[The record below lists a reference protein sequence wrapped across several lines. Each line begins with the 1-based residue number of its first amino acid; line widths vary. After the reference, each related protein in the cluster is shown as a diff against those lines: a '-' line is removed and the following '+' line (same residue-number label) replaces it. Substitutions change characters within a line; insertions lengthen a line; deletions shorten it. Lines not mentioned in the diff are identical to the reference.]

1 MEDFGLGAKPKME
14 MSLNQS
20 TSNNQSGVIIWGK
33 IAPVRRFV
41 IVIIISVSTL
51 LTWVFDA
58 QSQVGGVSSSS
69 TMVK

>member
-1 MEDFGLGAKPKME
+1 MKDFGLGAKPKME

-51 LTWVFDA
+51 LTWILDV
-58 QSQVGGVSSSS
+58 QPQVGGVSSSS

>member
-20 TSNNQSGVIIWGK
+20 TSNNQSGVIMWGK

-51 LTWVFDA
+51 LTWIFDA
-58 QSQVGGVSSSS
+58 QPQIGGVSSSS

>member
-1 MEDFGLGAKPKME
+1 MKDFGLGAKPKME

-20 TSNNQSGVIIWGK
+20 TSNNQSGVIMWGK

-41 IVIIISVSTL
+41 VVIIISVSTL
-51 LTWVFDA
+51 LTWILDV
-58 QSQVGGVSSSS
+58 QPQVGGVSSSS

>member
-1 MEDFGLGAKPKME
+1 ME

-51 LTWVFDA
+51 LTWAFDA

>member
-20 TSNNQSGVIIWGK
+20 TNNIQSGVIMRGK
-33 IAPVRRFV
+33 IAPVRCLV
-41 IVIIISVSTL
+41 IVLIISVLIL
-51 LTWVFDA
+51 LTWILDV
-58 QSQVGGVSSSS
+58 QPQVGGVSSSS